1 MSKAAAS
8 HNPDRTTSAPAAAK
22 TKPKRTPAAAK
33 AVASPD
39 KTAAAKIEACEDR
52 GEGCAAA
59 AEAAGLVYVSDEEP
73 GITRKKSGAGW
84 RYIGPDGKTIKDYW
98 ERKRIDK
105 IAVPPAYKDVWI
117 CPNENGHIQ
126 ATGRDDR
133 GRKQYRYHPDWRA
146 IRDEAKY
153 GKMLLFGQKLPEI
166 RARVQHD
173 LALPGLPREKVVATV
188 VALLEKTLMRV
199 GNEEY
204 TRTNK
209 SYGLTTLRNRHA
221 RVHGTELVLD
231 FRAKH
236 GIQQHVELRDRR
248 LAGIVKRLQDISG
261 QDLFQYLDDD
271 DQRHGIT
278 SQDVN
283 EYLHEITGEDI
294 TAKDFRTWAATNLAA
309 LALHELE
316 QFDNQAKAKKN
327 VLQAVERVSKLLGN
341 TPAICRKCYIHP
353 AIFDGYL
360 DGSLAEA
367 LKQRA
372 EAALEPAAASRT
384 GLSAEEVAVVAF
396 LSRSLT
402 DAANEATKAA

>member
-1 MSKAAAS
+1 MADGEATDGTDSAAD
-8 HNPDRTTSAPAAAK
+8 PR
-22 TKPKRTPAAAK
+22 AAAK
-33 AVASPD
+33 AARLHYVD
-39 KTAAAKIEACEDR
+39 AAR
-52 GEGCAAA
+52 
-59 AEAAGLVYVSDEEP
+59 P
-73 GITRKKSGAGW
+73 GISRDK
-84 RYIGPDGKTIKDYW
+84 GPDGFVYRGPDGAPVTDEKVI
-98 ERKRIDK
+98 ERIRKLAI
-105 IAVPPAYKDVWI
+105 PPAYTDVWI
-117 CPNENGHIQ
+117 CRDPRGHLQ
-126 ATGRDDR
+126 AVGRDAR

-166 RARVQHD
+166 RAHVAHD
-173 LALPGLPREKVVATV
+173 LALPGLPRRKVLAAV

-209 SYGLTTLRNRHA
+209 SFGLTTLRNRHA
-221 RVHGTELVLD
+221 RIRGTEVVLD

-248 LAGIVKRLQDISG
+248 LAGILKRLQDIHG
-261 QDLFQYLDDD
+261 QELFQYLDEDE
-271 DQRHGIT
+271 QRHGIS

-283 EYLHEITGEDI
+283 EYLHEITGEEI

-316 QFDNQAKAKKN
+316 LFDSQAKAKKN
-327 VLQAVERVSKLLGN
+327 LLHAVEKVSKLLGN
-341 TPAICRKCYIHP
+341 TPAMCRKCYIHP

-360 DGSLAEA
+360 DGSLVEA

-372 EAALEPAAASRT
+372 DAALEPQAAAHT
-384 GLSAEEVAVVAF
+384 DLTAEEVAVVAF
-396 LSRSLT
+396 LSRKLEQVT
-402 DAANEATKAA
+402 DAPVKAA